1 MGQGLYTKIRQIVAG
16 EFGLPLADVRLAATD
31 TSRVSNTSATAASS
45 GTDLNGKAAQAACQQ
60 IKARLAALMVELAG
74 GGSADAVRFADGQ
87 VRLADFSLSFAELAM
102 RAYRARVQ
110 L

>member
-1 MGQGLYTKIRQIVAG
+1 MAR
-16 EFGLPLADVRLAATD
+16 R
-31 TSRVSNTSATAASS
+31 R
-45 GTDLNGKAAQAACQQ
+45 QAACQQ

-87 VRLADFSLSFAELAM
+87 VRLADFSLPPFAELAM

-110 L
+110 LGQRVLSHPGHSL